1 MQEQKNKEQGIT
13 LITLVVT
20 IIILIILAGVSI
32 STLVG
37 DNGIITKTKQAREN
51 IIYAGEQEQEQ
62 LNQLFWEMDQEGIYT
77 EDEEDAKKDQMIEL
91 LQKQVEELKEQIA
104 NLQQENTE
112 LQEQVA
118 DLNAKIEELNK
129 QITDLKAEI
138 SEKDIQ
144 IADLKKEVAT
154 KQETINNLQSQLD
167 TINSQLA
174 QTNATAAQ
182 ILKNYKAYSKG
193 QLVTGTMANNGA
205 VSKTLNAGQSYT
217 IPAGYHN
224 GSGKVTANSL
234 ASQTSATATAADIA
248 SGKTAWV
255 NGNRITG
262 TMSSITNSKVVY
274 QNKVGNGA
282 VTWTYTPNVT
292 GNFLVVYSGGN
303 GGSTKSNTSLTS
315 ITGYQS
321 IQVLV
326 NNYQGIDTSLT
337 YPWSSWSYV
346 AIVKMNANTTL
357 KISAGGNAKTV
368 SIIQLGS

>member
-167 TINSQLA
+167 TINSQLGK
-174 QTNATAAQ
+174 TNATAAQ
-182 ILKNYKAYSKG
+182 ILKDYKAYSCTEPKK
-193 QLVTGTMANNGA
+193 LD
-205 VSKTLNAGQSYT
+205 S
-217 IPAGYHN
+217 
-224 GSGKVTANSL
+224 
-234 ASQTSATATAADIA
+234 
-248 SGKTAWV
+248 
-255 NGNRITG
+255 
-262 TMSSITNSKVVY
+262 
-274 QNKVGNGA
+274 
-282 VTWTYTPNVT
+282 
-292 GNFLVVYSGGN
+292 F
-303 GGSTKSNTSLTS
+303 
-315 ITGYQS
+315 
-321 IQVLV
+321 
-326 NNYQGIDTSLT
+326 
-337 YPWSSWSYV
+337 
-346 AIVKMNANTTL
+346 
-357 KISAGGNAKTV
+357 
-368 SIIQLGS
+368 

>member
-1 MQEQKNKEQGIT
+1 MKKEKGIT
-13 LITLVVT
+13 MVTLVVT
-20 IIILIILAGVSI
+20 IIVLIILAGVSI
-32 STLVG
+32 NTLIG

-51 IIYAGEQEQEQ
+51 IIYAGQEEQEQ

-118 DLNAKIEELNK
+118 NLNAKIEELNK
-129 QITDLKAEI
+129 QIADLRAEI
-138 SEKDIQ
+138 AQKDME